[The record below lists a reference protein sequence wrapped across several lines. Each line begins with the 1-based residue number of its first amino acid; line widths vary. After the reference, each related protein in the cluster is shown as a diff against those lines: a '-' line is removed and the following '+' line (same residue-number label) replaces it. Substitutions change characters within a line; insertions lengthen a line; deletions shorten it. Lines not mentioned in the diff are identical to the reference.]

1 MSFETVNQFLQKVS
15 EDTLLQEELTQVL
28 DSAENDREAATE
40 LGAKHGYQFTSEELW
55 QGIQNRQSEF
65 QVSQNQEE
73 LSDEELEAVAGG
85 ASPTL
90 LVPIITHF
98 IPKPKW

>member
-1 MSFETVNQFLQKVS
+1 MSVETVNQFLQKVS
-15 EDTLLQEELTQVL
+15 EDTPLQEELTKVL
-28 DSAENDREAATE
+28 ESAENDREAATE

-85 ASPTL
+85 CMRPPLTT
-90 LVPIITHF
+90 VIT
-98 IPKPKW
+98 KPGRPPW